1 MDSPGRGRGRF
12 AVAGAVVALLGVML
26 LQMVLLARANS
37 ATWDEADHTYAA
49 YMQATQGDYGLNPQ
63 HPPLIKYLGA
73 LPLLGMQLKVP
84 AMVDRVYRLQE
95 VVGGREFLFGNDANA
110 ILLRVRM
117 ATAGITILLGLLV
130 FLAGQEMFGT
140 GAGLIALGLL
150 AFDPTLMG
158 HSALMTTDSGAA
170 CFMFGAV
177 YAFYRFAKMPG
188 WWRLAVTGLAV
199 GLALGSKH
207 SSVLLGPML
216 VMLAGVEL
224 VWPRDGRSAGAGKRA
239 LRLAGALAVV
249 GAISLGVL
257 WASYGFR
264 FAAREDGLRLNPT
277 MEAMLARVPSA
288 AEGHVLGMM
297 WHWHLLPESYLYG
310 MAHVLIQSKAFTSY
324 LLGTTYPHPVWF
336 YFPIAILIKSTLT
349 FLILAAVT
357 KWAVLT
363 GRVKAW
369 REVTYLWVP
378 AAVYMVFA
386 MTGGMNIGIRHVL
399 PVYVFASVAIGGGMW
414 ALVRRER
421 RWVYAVVVL
430 LVFQAVSVARAFPA
444 YVSYANE
451 AVGGPEHV
459 HALLS
464 DSSSD
469 WGQQLKDVKAY
480 TDAHAMKDCWFAYFG
495 QGVADPAYYGIPCKP
510 LITADSL
517 YFDGP
522 HDVPAAIDGPVLMSA
537 GVLSGFEF
545 GPGQLNAYGQFQ
557 GLKPVAVIDYGVFVF
572 DGHFEIPLASAL
584 SHVQKAGILLGLGKA
599 AEGLA
604 EAEEAE
610 KLAPESATVNATLG
624 KALDA
629 NGRSGEATAYYE
641 KALRLAETVEPR
653 FQEGLAKGMRARLG
667 TGGR

>member
-1 MDSPGRGRGRF
+1 MMDSPGRERGRF
-12 AVAGAVVALLGVML
+12 AVFGAVVALLGVML

-49 YMQATQGDYGLNPQ
+49 YMQATRGDYGLNPQ

-84 AMVDRVYRLQE
+84 AMVDRAYRLQE
-95 VVGGREFLFGNDANA
+95 VIGGREFLFGNDANA
-110 ILLRVRM
+110 ILLRVRL
-117 ATAGITILLGLLV
+117 ATAGIPLLLGLLV

-177 YAFYRFAKMPG
+177 YAFYRFAKKPG
-188 WWRLAVTGLAV
+188 WWRLLVAGLLV
-199 GLALGSKH
+199 GLALASKH

-216 VMLAGVEL
+216 VLLATVEL
-224 VWPRDGRSAGAGKRA
+224 VWPRDGHSPVAGKRA
-239 LRLAGALAVV
+239 LRLAGTLAAV
-249 GAISLGVL
+249 GVISVGVL

-277 MEAMLARVPSA
+277 MGAMLARVPSA
-288 AEGHVLGMM
+288 GEGHVLGMM
-297 WHWHLLPESYLYG
+297 WHWHVLPESYLYG

-336 YFPIAILIKSTLT
+336 YFPIAMLIKSTLT
-349 FLILAAVT
+349 FLILLAVT
-357 KWAVLT
+357 KLVVLT
-363 GRVKAW
+363 GGLRAW
-369 REVTYLWVP
+369 REVAYLSIP
-378 AAVYMVFA
+378 AVVYMVFA

-399 PVYVFASVAIGGGMW
+399 PVYIFLSVLIGGAMW
-414 ALVRRER
+414 ELVRKNR
-421 RWVYAVVVL
+421 RWLHVVVL
-430 LVFQAVSVARAFPA
+430 LLAVQAVSVARAFPA

-480 TDAHAMKDCWFAYFG
+480 TDAHQMKDCWFAYFG

-522 HDVPAAIDGPVLMSA
+522 HDVPGAIDGPVLMSA

-545 GPGQLNAYGQFQ
+545 GPGKLNAYEQFQ

-572 DGHFEIPLASAL
+572 DGHF
-584 SHVQKAGILLGLGKA
+584 
-599 AEGLA
+599 
-604 EAEEAE
+604 
-610 KLAPESATVNATLG
+610 
-624 KALDA
+624 
-629 NGRSGEATAYYE
+629 
-641 KALRLAETVEPR
+641 
-653 FQEGLAKGMRARLG
+653 
-667 TGGR
+667 